1 MLYVMLME
9 YTNCLILSQKR
20 KLIEYYYQFC
30 YILLYTLARKENWKR
45 LKVVYSYQF
54 FNLEIVS
61 FRDSFGWLEIKR
73 KIP

>member
-30 YILLYTLARKENWKR
+30 YILLYTLARKRK
-45 LKVVYSYQF
+45 
-54 FNLEIVS
+54 LE
-61 FRDSFGWLEIKR
+61 EIKGSVQLSIFQSR
-73 KIP
+73 DCLISG